1 MKDDVFFSMIFSI
14 CLLMA
19 LAYII
24 GKWDF
29 MKKILRQR
37 GWGKMDPEQRRAETL
52 EHQIQLGLIMGLFCV
67 VSNTIG
73 FLVDGSIP
81 NSRVIGAMSAGLLGG
96 PVSGFLA
103 AGIGAVH
110 RYLGEPDR
118 ISTTACCLATLLQ
131 GGLGSLIWYGHKKR
145 IDYSSGL
152 LFLATMLAE
161 CVHMGL
167 IYLLSFPR
175 VEALAIL
182 NIIAV
187 PMVLIN
193 PVGMVLFFAV
203 IRDAIRQA
211 DREEAA
217 GVSRSLRL
225 TERCVPYLQACGDA
239 EANAAAIL
247 KIIVE
252 EEECEGA
259 AFVRDDHFLARTEA
273 FQGVTLM
280 SDHLPDILNRCRI
293 QNDVVAEIRSVPD
306 TDPFAALAENYVVLA
321 APVPA
326 FAPGMDYLVVLVRK
340 SIYSSEADQSYVSGL
355 ARFFT
360 IQLTLSQLEEQKNL
374 LRKAELQTLQSQIN
388 PHFLFNALN
397 TISFFCREKPE
408 RARELLM
415 DLSTYFRNTLQDVDS
430 MVTLGEELAH
440 VQAYLSLEQARFED
454 RLRVTVE
461 AEEAELCV
469 LVPNLIL
476 QPLVENAIRHGAMTQ
491 SVGRVIIRV
500 RGEGEDTVIE
510 VRDNGGG
517 VPEHV
522 VCALTRGESVGGR
535 IGLLNVQKRLLQIW
549 GESAGLA
556 VTREDG
562 WTCVRTRIAHTVG
575 ACRVQA
581 G

>member
-1 MKDDVFFSMIFSI
+1 MKDDVLFSMIFSI

-37 GWGKMDPEQRRAETL
+37 GWGKMDPEQRRVETF
-52 EHQIQLGLIMGLFCV
+52 EHQVQLGLIMGMFCV

-118 ISTTACCLATLLQ
+118 ISTTACCLATLFQ
-131 GGLGSLIWYGHKKR
+131 GGLGSLIWYAHKKR

-175 VEALAIL
+175 TEALGIL

-187 PMVLIN
+187 PMIFIN

-225 TERCVPYLQACGDA
+225 TERCTPYLQAGGDA
-239 EANAAAIL
+239 EANAAEIL

-259 AFVRDDHFLARTEA
+259 AFIRNDHFLARTEA
-273 FQGVTLM
+273 FQEVTLIP
-280 SDHLPDILNRCRI
+280 DHLPGILSRCRL
-293 QNDVVAEIRSVPD
+293 QGDVVADACCKPS
-306 TDPFAALAENYVVLA
+306 DPFAALAERFVVLA

-326 FAPGMDYLVVLVRK
+326 FAPGMDCLVVLVRK
-340 SIYSSEADQSYVSGL
+340 NIYSSEADQSYVSGL

-360 IQLTLSQLEEQKNL
+360 IQLTLGQLEEQKNL

-440 VQAYLSLEQARFED
+440 VQAYLSLEQARFEE

-461 AEEAELCV
+461 IEETELGFWC
-469 LVPNLIL
+469 PI
-476 QPLVENAIRHGAMTQ
+476 
-491 SVGRVIIRV
+491 
-500 RGEGEDTVIE
+500 
-510 VRDNGGG
+510 
-517 VPEHV
+517 
-522 VCALTRGESVGGR
+522 
-535 IGLLNVQKRLLQIW
+535 
-549 GESAGLA
+549 
-556 VTREDG
+556 
-562 WTCVRTRIAHTVG
+562 
-575 ACRVQA
+575 
-581 G
+581 

>member
-1 MKDDVFFSMIFSI
+1 MKDDVFYSMIFSI

-37 GWGKMDPEQRRAETL
+37 GWGKMDPEQRRTETFGR
-52 EHQIQLGLIMGLFCV
+52 QVQLGLIMGMFCV

-152 LFLATMLAE
+152 LFLSTMLAE
-161 CVHMGL
+161 CLHMGL

-175 VEALAIL
+175 TEALDIL
-182 NIIAV
+182 HIIAV

-225 TERCVPYLQACGDA
+225 TERCTPYLQVGGDA
-239 EANAAAIL
+239 EVNAAEIL

-259 AFVRDDHFLARTEA
+259 ALIRDDHFLARTEA
-273 FQGVTLM
+273 FQEVVLTQ
-280 SDHLPDILNRCRI
+280 DHLPAILTRCRT
-293 QNDVVAEIRSVPD
+293 QGDVAAD
-306 TDPFAALAENYVVLA
+306 TLCGLSDPFAALSEQYVILA

-326 FAPGMDYLVVLVRK
+326 FTPRMDYLVVLVRK
-340 SIYSSEADQSYVSGL
+340 NIYSSEADQSYVSGL

-360 IQLTLSQLEEQKNL
+360 IQLTLGQLEEQKHL

-430 MVTLGEELAH
+430 MVTLGEELVH

-454 RLRVTVE
+454 RLQVSVE
-461 AEEAELCV
+461 AEENQLGV

-476 QPLVENAIRHGAMTQ
+476 QPLVENAIRHGAMKQ
-491 SVGRVIIRV
+491 PVGRVMIRIH
-500 RGEGEDTVIE
+500 GESGSTVIE
-510 VRDNGGG
+510 VCDNGGG
-517 VPEHV
+517 VPEEV
-522 VCALTRGESVGGR
+522 VRALARGGGSVGGR

-549 GESAGLA
+549 GEDAGLT
-556 VTREDG
+556 VTREAG
-562 WTCVRTRIAHTVG
+562 WTHVSTRIAQMEGVSR
-575 ACRVQA
+575 AQA
-581 G
+581 V